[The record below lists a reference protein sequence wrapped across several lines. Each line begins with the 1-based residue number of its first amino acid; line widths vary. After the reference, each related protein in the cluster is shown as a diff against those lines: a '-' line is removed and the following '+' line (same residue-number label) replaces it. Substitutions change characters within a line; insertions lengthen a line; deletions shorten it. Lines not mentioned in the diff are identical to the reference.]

1 MLKEIKAGKFRKL
14 MDSILRKSIGYPREF
29 LSGLCN
35 IGFNF
40 DDEKQDN
47 GIISVVCIG
56 SEAIQKKQC
65 SSFSNNAF
73 PFSSG
78 SSPFY
83 RTTLFQLRHNQCI
96 K

>member
-47 GIISVVCIG
+47 GIIFCRLYWFWG
-56 SEAIQKKQC
+56 NPKKTMLFFFQQRI
-65 SSFSNNAF
+65 SFFFRFF
-73 PFSSG
+73 PF
-78 SSPFY
+78 
-83 RTTLFQLRHNQCI
+83 L
-96 K
+96 